1 MEKERQL
8 DGRML
13 DDLNKL
19 VEHHE
24 QQRHSQTTPD
34 SDSGPDT
41 PDARQTGAPSVA

>member
-19 VEHHE
+19 VERHE
-24 QQRHSQTTPD
+24 QLHHSPIPRD
-34 SDSGPDT
+34 SDPGPDN
-41 PDARQTGAPSVA
+41 PDARQTGAPSIA